1 MPDSNTDEVKE
12 SLLARAVLA
21 WMDDPSLGAE
31 VCGEDADAADPGEP
45 DRYLRAYYWRVATED
60 LASPER
66 MAAVAA
72 AHARL
77 GRFRPQGRAL
87 VQIREPGAAHLEAV
101 TPSTVCVD
109 IVIDDMPYLVDSV
122 TTELNRHDADIQL
135 IVHPVLRVRRD
146 VTGALRSILGV
157 SRDDGSAE
165 STLDEA
171 AAGTEILTE
180 SWIHVELCLA
190 KEVLTSDELAA
201 HLRRVLDDVRIAVED
216 HRRMQA

>member
-12 SLLARAVLA
+12 SLLARAAVA
-21 WMDDPSLGAE
+21 WRDDPWIGAE
-31 VCGEDADAADPGEP
+31 VFGNDADAADPGEP
-45 DRYLRAYYWRVATED
+45 DRYLRAYYWRVAPED

-87 VQIREPGAAHLEAV
+87 VQVREPGSAHLEVV

-122 TTELNRHDADIQL
+122 TTELNRHHADIQL

-157 SRDDGSAE
+157 SRDDGGADVSMG
-165 STLDEA
+165 LQ
-171 AAGTEILTE
+171 
-180 SWIHVELCLA
+180 
-190 KEVLTSDELAA
+190 VLNRADGF
-201 HLRRVLDDVRIAVED
+201 DFGFCG
-216 HRRMQA
+216 Q

>member
-1 MPDSNTDEVKE
+1 
-12 SLLARAVLA
+12 
-21 WMDDPSLGAE
+21 
-31 VCGEDADAADPGEP
+31 
-45 DRYLRAYYWRVATED
+45 
-60 LASPER
+60 

-87 VQIREPGAAHLEAV
+87 VQVREPGAAHLEAV

-157 SRDDGSAE
+157 GSRGGSPPRAGADGVVHPRKQSWTTRAPRSSPSRGSTSSSA
-165 STLDEA
+165 
-171 AAGTEILTE
+171 
-180 SWIHVELCLA
+180 CPR
-190 KEVLTSDELAA
+190 K
-201 HLRRVLDDVRIAVED
+201 
-216 HRRMQA
+216 

>member
-21 WMDDPSLGAE
+21 WRDDPSLGAE
-31 VCGEDADAADPGEP
+31 VFGEDADAADPGEP
-45 DRYLRAYYWRVATED
+45 AGYLRAYYWRVATED

-87 VQIREPGAAHLEAV
+87 VQVREPGAAHLETV

-146 VTGALRSILGV
+146 VTGALRSILGPGGV
-157 SRDDGSAE
+157 GGAGSPPE
-165 STLDEA
+165 SGGAL
-171 AAGTEILTE
+171 GGSSPPRKQ
-180 SWIHVELCLA
+180 SWTTRA
-190 KEVLTSDELAA
+190 PRSSSNRGSTSSSACP
-201 HLRRVLDDVRIAVED
+201 RK
-216 HRRMQA
+216 